1 MPSRGPAFL
10 SRVHGAAAR
19 TVSFSFHLGCHR
31 SAVSLSALNVS
42 SLTQTIA
49 PVWESGPCF
58 SSPARWGRS
67 SPSNTPVLPP
77 SYFILL
83 SSAWFYRFF
92 SSGQVLLSALSWCS
106 ACTAVWRCIT
116 DVSVEKDV
124 PQVHLL
130 RRHLVL
136 FLLLCPVLLES
147 ELRNHCQ
154 IRHHKAFS
162 CTFSSGNLRGWCHT
176 VMFLIHF
183 ELLFVRMQA
192 KGSTLYFCT
201 QSVSQCCLLKDLSFP
216 HEMSWHSC
224 FQSFD
229 YIHEVSFLGSLFTS
243 VVLQVCL
250 CASTTSFDYCRFVI
264 YFKFRILRPPTLFS
278 RFFFF

>member
-176 VMFLIHF
+176 VMFLTHF
-183 ELLFVRMQA
+183 EFLLLRCKLRGQLYIFAHKQFPNAVCWKICLFPMRCLGTLVFNHLIISMKFHFWALCSPLLFY
-192 KGSTLYFCT
+192 K
-201 QSVSQCCLLKDLSFP
+201 SVFVPVPPVLITVDL
-216 HEMSWHSC
+216 
-224 FQSFD
+224 
-229 YIHEVSFLGSLFTS
+229 
-243 VVLQVCL
+243 
-250 CASTTSFDYCRFVI
+250 
-264 YFKFRILRPPTLFS
+264 
-278 RFFFF
+278 